1 MPIVRA
7 TAVNR
12 RRRTAAPLSEA
23 SASIPAVPLDFAA
36 IDFET
41 AGPSAAS
48 ACSVGVVVVEDGVV
62 VERVGWLIRPPTGH
76 DVFSEWNI
84 RIHGITPDRV
94 VDAAGWVEQLED
106 LLGAIGERP
115 VVAHNARFD
124 MGVMRAACHATGA
137 ATPPLDYFCSLHV
150 ARRTYVLP
158 SYRLPVAARAAG
170 FEDFPHHDALADAEA
185 CAAIVVHAAQ
195 RHGAGDVPGLLDAVG
210 DRLTR
215 LEPQAPLSRVPMA
228 FA

>member
-1 MPIVRA
+1 M
-7 TAVNR
+7 
-12 RRRTAAPLSEA
+12 
-23 SASIPAVPLDFAA
+23 PLDFAA

-48 ACSVGVVVVEDGVV
+48 ACSVGVVAVEDGRVV
-62 VERVGWLIRPPTGH
+62 DRVGWLIRPPAGH
-76 DVFSEWNI
+76 DVFSEWNV

-94 VDAAGWVEQLED
+94 VGAMGWADQLDD
-106 LLGAIGERP
+106 LLAAIGGRP

-124 MGVMRAACHATGA
+124 MGVVRAACFASGA
-137 ATPPLDYFCSLHV
+137 LTPPIDYFCSLRI
-150 ARRTYVLP
+150 ARRTYALT
-158 SYRLPVAARAAG
+158 SYRLPVAAMAAG

-185 CAAIVVHAAQ
+185 CAAIVLHAAK
-195 RHGAGDVPGLLDAVG
+195 RHGTDDVETLLGAVG

-215 LEPQAPLSRVPMA
+215 LEPHAPESRVPMA

>member
-1 MPIVRA
+1 M
-7 TAVNR
+7 
-12 RRRTAAPLSEA
+12 SEA
-23 SASIPAVPLDFAA
+23 AASIPSVPLDFAA

-41 AGPSAAS
+41 AGPTAAS
-48 ACSVGVVVVEDGVV
+48 ACSVGVAVVEDGRVV
-62 VERVGWLIRPPTGH
+62 DRVGWLIRPPAGH

-94 VDAAGWVEQLED
+94 VDAAGWAEQLDD
-106 LLGAIGERP
+106 LLAAVGGRP

-124 MGVMRAACHATGA
+124 MGVVRAACA
-137 ATPPLDYFCSLHV
+137 AAEVRTPPLDYFCSLRV
-150 ARRTYVLP
+150 ARRTYALT
-158 SYRLPVAARAAG
+158 SYRLPVAATAAG
-170 FEDFPHHDALADAEA
+170 FRAFAHHDALADAEA

-195 RHGAGDVPGLLDAVG
+195 QHAVDTVDGLLAAVG

-215 LEPQAPLSRVPMA
+215 LEPQAPQARVPMA

>member
-1 MPIVRA
+1 M
-7 TAVNR
+7 
-12 RRRTAAPLSEA
+12 
-23 SASIPAVPLDFAA
+23 PLDFAA

-48 ACSVGVVVVEDGVV
+48 ACSVGVVTVVDG
-62 VERVGWLIRPPTGH
+62 RVADRTGWLIRPPAGH

-94 VDAAGWVEQLED
+94 VGALGWAEQLDD
-106 LLGAIGERP
+106 LLAAIGGLP

-124 MGVMRAACHATGA
+124 MGVVRAACFASGVG
-137 ATPPLDYFCSLHV
+137 TPPLDYFCSLRV
-150 ARRTYVLP
+150 ARRTYALT
-158 SYRLPVAARAAG
+158 SYRLPVAATAAG
-170 FEDFPHHDALADAEA
+170 FEDFRHHDALADAEA
-185 CAAIVVHAAQ
+185 CAAIVLHAAE
-195 RHGAGDVPGLLDAVG
+195 RHGADSVDALLSTVG

-215 LEPQAPLSRVPMA
+215 LEPQAPQSRVPMA

>member
-1 MPIVRA
+1 
-7 TAVNR
+7 VNH
-12 RRRTAAPLSEA
+12 TCVVPVSEGA
-23 SASIPAVPLDFAA
+23 ASIRDVPLDFAA

-48 ACSVGVVVVEDGVV
+48 ACSVGVVTVEDGRVV
-62 VERVGWLIRPPTGH
+62 DRVGWLIRPPAGH

-94 VDAAGWVEQLED
+94 VDALGWADQLDD
-106 LLGAIGERP
+106 LMTAIGDRP

-124 MGVMRAACHATGA
+124 MGVLRAACFASGVR
-137 ATPPLDYFCSLHV
+137 TPAVDYFCSLRI
-150 ARRTYVLP
+150 ARRTYALT
-158 SYRLPVAARAAG
+158 SYRLPVAAMAAG

-185 CAAIVVHAAQ
+185 CAAIVVHAAH
-195 RHGAGDVPGLLDAVG
+195 RHGADDVEDLLGAVG

-215 LEPQAPLSRVPMA
+215 LEPHAPEARVPMA